1 MDLNSN
7 PRPVTRL
14 DRGVH
19 ARAVLPIC
27 LALLLGAV
35 ACSRK
40 GANQEAAAVA
50 GGTNQATAGEGSAI
64 EPPASSEKPLDIG
77 PGAVAR
83 GKTGGAVASVAG
95 KELPYK
101 AFERY
106 LNDNAGEDTGEG
118 EPLDAIRSRLLDQF
132 IEEQL
137 LLGEADRL
145 KVAVSDA
152 EVDSYLHELGVS
164 ESDLDVGAPD
174 GKEAFRERVK
184 TGLVVQKVKEAAV
197 LKTVHVSPGEV
208 DDEMK
213 KRPDATQAAAQVVL
227 RQILF
232 DDRNAAEEAH
242 RKLQTDP
249 SQFEAV
255 ARLKSAAPDK
265 GAPRA
270 YSEDD
275 LPDDL
280 RTAVGG
286 LQPGQVSPVIEHS
299 QAFVVLQLVKRVD
312 AAPVDL
318 AEVRKRVES
327 ELFRQKADQVME
339 RYLADLKDKTDIRVH
354 RALLPFKYIGDY
366 KG

>member
-1 MDLNSN
+1 
-7 PRPVTRL
+7 V
-14 DRGVH
+14 V
-19 ARAVLPIC
+19 
-27 LALLLGAV
+27 
-35 ACSRK
+35 
-40 GANQEAAAVA
+40 
-50 GGTNQATAGEGSAI
+50 
-64 EPPASSEKPLDIG
+64 
-77 PGAVAR
+77 
-83 GKTGGAVASVAG
+83 SVAG
-95 KELPYK
+95 KDLPYK

-164 ESDLDVGAPD
+164 ESDLDIGTPD

-184 TGLVVQKVKEAAV
+184 TGLIVQKVKEAAV
-197 LKTVHVSPGEV
+197 LKTVHVSSGEV

-213 KRPDATQAAAQVVL
+213 KRPEATRAAAAQVVL

-232 DDRNAAEEAH
+232 DDRNVAEEAH
-242 RKLQTDP
+242 RKLQTEP
-249 SQFEAV
+249 TQFEAV
-255 ARLKSAAPDK
+255 ARVKSAAPDK

-270 YSEDD
+270 YSEDE

-280 RTAVGG
+280 RAAAAG
-286 LQPGQVSPVIEHS
+286 LQPGQVSAVLEHS
-299 QAFVVLQLVKRVD
+299 QAFVLLQLVKRVD

-327 ELFRQKADQVME
+327 ELFRRKADQVME
-339 RYLADLKDKTDIRVH
+339 RYLADLKEKTAIRVH
-354 RALLPFKYIGDY
+354 RALLPFKYVGEY

>member
-1 MDLNSN
+1 MNTEHS
-7 PRPVTRL
+7 RI
-14 DRGVH
+14 
-19 ARAVLPIC
+19 AVL
-27 LALLLGAV
+27 LMLLAV
-35 ACSRK
+35 ALGPLACAKK
-40 GANQEAAAVA
+40 GTEETVAAAGA
-50 GGTNQATAGEGSAI
+50 GPDGARGGEGSGMAAPVGDRP
-64 EPPASSEKPLDIG
+64 EDVG

-83 GKTGGAVASVAG
+83 GDTGGAVASVAG
-95 KELPYK
+95 KELPYT

-106 LNDNAGEDTGEG
+106 LNDNAGEDTGDG
-118 EPLDAIRSRLLDQF
+118 EPIDAIRSRLLDQF

-137 LLGEADRL
+137 LLAEAERL
-145 KVAVSDA
+145 KVAVSEA

-164 ESDLDVGAPD
+164 ERDLDVGAPD
-174 GKEAFRERVK
+174 GKEVFRERVK
-184 TGLVVQKVKEAAV
+184 AGLVVQKVKEAAV
-197 LKTVHVSPGEV
+197 LKTIHVAPGEV
-208 DDEMK
+208 DDELK
-213 KRPDATQAAAQVVL
+213 KRPDAIKPASQVVL

-232 DDRNAAEEAH
+232 DDRNAAEEAY

-270 YSEDD
+270 YSEND

-280 RTAVGG
+280 RTAAAG
-286 LQPGQVSPVIEHS
+286 LQPGQVSAVIEHS
-299 QAFVVLQLVKRVD
+299 QAFVLLQLVKRVD

-318 AEVRKRVES
+318 PEVRKRVEA

-339 RYLADLKDKTDIRVH
+339 RYLADLKEKTAIRVH
-354 RALLPFKYIGDY
+354 RALLPFKYVGEY

>member
-1 MDLNSN
+1 ML
-7 PRPVTRL
+7 L
-14 DRGVH
+14 ILL
-19 ARAVLPIC
+19 AVV
-27 LALLLGAV
+27 LGPM
-35 ACSRK
+35 ACAKK
-40 GANQEAAAVA
+40 GADQSASATGA
-50 GGTNQATAGEGSAI
+50 GSDSAKGSEGSAI
-64 EPPASSEKPLDIG
+64 PAPAERAEDIG

-83 GKTGGAVASVAG
+83 GDTGGAVASVAG

-137 LLGEADRL
+137 LLGEAERL
-145 KVAVSDA
+145 KVAVSDT

-174 GKEAFRERVK
+174 GKAAFRERVK
-184 TGLVVQKVKEAAV
+184 MGLVVQKVKEAAV
-197 LKTVHVSPGEV
+197 LKTIHVSPGEV

-213 KRPDATQAAAQVVL
+213 KRPDAVQAAAQVVL

-242 RKLQTDP
+242 RKLMTEP
-249 SQFEAV
+249 LQFEAV

-275 LPDDL
+275 LPVDL
-280 RTAVGG
+280 RAAAAR
-286 LQPGQVSPVIEHS
+286 LQPGQVSAVIEHS
-299 QAFVVLQLVKRVD
+299 QAFVLLQLVKRVE
-312 AAPVDL
+312 AAPVDM
-318 AEVRKRVES
+318 AEVRKRVEG

-339 RYLADLKDKTDIRVH
+339 RYLADLKEKTEIRVH
-354 RALLPFKYIGDY
+354 RALLPFKYVGEY
-366 KG
+366 KS